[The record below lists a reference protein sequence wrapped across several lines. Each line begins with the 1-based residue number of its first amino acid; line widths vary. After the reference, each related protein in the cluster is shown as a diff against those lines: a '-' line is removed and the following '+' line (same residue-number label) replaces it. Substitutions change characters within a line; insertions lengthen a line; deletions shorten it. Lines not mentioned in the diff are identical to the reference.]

1 MKKFIIL
8 AFLVTVFTSYSFSAN
23 YETYTGLTYNHG
35 IFLENDDYSK
45 SIFTN
50 GINFSMTTYFLP
62 SNWGFYIN
70 GNGNLGYSM
79 KYTGN
84 DVSFEYTSSDW
95 SMNVIL
101 SAIIGPSFK
110 YDIND
115 KFHVFVSGGL
125 HLSETMFNSEKMADI
140 LNFSFGL
147 GGDLGFR
154 FKPTK
159 KFYLTAGTFITHD
172 FFQFRTTTLS
182 FREEKTRGY
191 YNFTSFKPYIGIGF
205 IR

>member
-1 MKKFIIL
+1 
-8 AFLVTVFTSYSFSAN
+8 
-23 YETYTGLTYNHG
+23 
-35 IFLENDDYSK
+35 
-45 SIFTN
+45 
-50 GINFSMTTYFLP
+50 MTTYFLP

-84 DVSFEYTSSDW
+84 DVSLKYTSSDW

-115 KFHVFVSGGL
+115 KFHVFASGGL

-147 GGDLGFR
+147 VRL
-154 FKPTK
+154 
-159 KFYLTAGTFITHD
+159 
-172 FFQFRTTTLS
+172 
-182 FREEKTRGY
+182 RGY
-191 YNFTSFKPYIGIGF
+191 
-205 IR
+205 